1 MTLSGLAHALSQW
14 TPQHWNALGN
24 VMLGIGALVGGI
36 FGLHTWRK
44 AVRTREAE
52 WLDRLF
58 ERFYLDGTFSP
69 VLLSFEYDFASGTDR
84 LVDRVLTMETPVLGP
99 DEIARIRNVD
109 VVLNFLEHLLYL
121 TSDRHLLARDRD
133 AMFGYWLGLLSQ
145 PRYAS
150 LRQYAVQFG
159 YEHVAR
165 HSNASRVRHVFLYGS
180 LTRGNAAHA
189 EFGLDRALEFVGEA
203 RIAGRIHQV
212 AADYPGLKFGGG
224 EAHGELYL
232 VRDEAVFGRL
242 DGYEEYFP
250 GDMRRSEY
258 ARRLVHVPGHGV
270 DAWVYEYLPPVDG
283 LPEVKGRWRPGAAA
297 PVVPAVSPASASA

>member
-189 EFGLDRALEFVGEA
+189 EFGLDRALRRRRDGLGVRRASRGREQQHEPRDPSIERRRLGDGRDRRHRHVRGPRHDGSGRRRRHLRRQAAVPGSGAA
-203 RIAGRIHQV
+203 RDRA
-212 AADYPGLKFGGG
+212 
-224 EAHGELYL
+224 
-232 VRDEAVFGRL
+232 RL
-242 DGYEEYFP
+242 DPVSGTSERESGEPIRFAS
-250 GDMRRSEY
+250 RRV
-258 ARRLVHVPGHGV
+258 A
-270 DAWVYEYLPPVDG
+270 
-283 LPEVKGRWRPGAAA
+283 
-297 PVVPAVSPASASA
+297 